1 MKSPTQK
8 EKQEGI
14 KKIRQHKYVGETA
27 RSGYER
33 GLEHQKDWEDL
44 KINSHMVKHYFDEHE
59 GENPKDMIFG
69 MRILKN
75 HRTAFNRQISESVM
89 IQTEK
94 QHHNI
99 LNSKS
104 EYNRCALPRLTA
116 KVGEENLKK
125 LEKRKQ
131 EEKLAEDELGRKIRT
146 LRMTISR
153 DKNNLPRKSVG

>member
-1 MKSPTQK
+1 MKDQTSSAK
-8 EKQEGI
+8 EKQEKI
-14 KKIRQHKYVGETA
+14 KEIRQYKYVGETA

-44 KINSHMVKHYFDEHE
+44 KINSHMVKHYFDTHE
-59 GENPKDMIFG
+59 GENINDMRFG
-69 MRILKN
+69 MQLIKT

-89 IQTEK
+89 IQAEK
-94 QHHNI
+94 QKHCI

-125 LEKRKQ
+125 LEQKKK
-131 EEKLAEDELGRKIRT
+131 EDEDAEDEL
-146 LRMTISR
+146 
-153 DKNNLPRKSVG
+153 V